1 MSTLTPHQKFALNQ
15 YLHSYPS
22 DWSYDQ
28 ITDFIYDNI
37 NETYHNDGAV
47 VLCEDFEDYTGG
59 YLVHLIDNMITDLEF
74 MFPVDNSKQ

>member
-1 MSTLTPHQKFALNQ
+1 MSILTPHQKFALNH

-37 NETYHNDGAV
+37 NEIHNDGSV
-47 VLCEDFEDYTGG
+47 VPCEDFEDYTGG
-59 YLVHLIDNMITDLEF
+59 YLVRLINTMATDLEF